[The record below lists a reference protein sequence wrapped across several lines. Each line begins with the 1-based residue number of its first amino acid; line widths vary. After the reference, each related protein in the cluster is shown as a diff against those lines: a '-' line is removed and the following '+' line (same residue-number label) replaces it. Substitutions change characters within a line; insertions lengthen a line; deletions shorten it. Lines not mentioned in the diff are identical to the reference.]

1 MESIKR
7 NPFYLKA
14 VSEANHPLISQKRL
28 MEKTL
33 VILKPSAIQRAL
45 VGKVISRFQ
54 DKGLTIAGI
63 KMMQLDEKI
72 LREHYAHLVDR
83 PFFPSL
89 VKSMMA
95 TPVIVMC
102 LEGKD
107 AVEVVRTMTGATNS
121 RKANPGTIRGDF
133 GMSGQENIIHA
144 SDSVENA
151 AIETARFF
159 KPEEVFSYQPLAFP
173 AILAPD
179 ERN

>member
-1 MESIKR
+1 
-7 NPFYLKA
+7 
-14 VSEANHPLISQKRL
+14 

-83 PFFPSL
+83 PFFPTL

-95 TPVIVMC
+95 TPVIVMA
-102 LEGKD
+102 LQGKD
-107 AVEVVRTMTGATNS
+107 AVEVVRAMTGATNS
-121 RKANPGTIRGDF
+121 RKAAPGTIRGDY
-133 GMSGQENIIHA
+133 GLSSQENIVHA
-144 SDSVENA
+144 SDSVDNA
-151 AIETARFF
+151 RIELARFF
-159 KPEEVFSYQPLAFP
+159 AAQEIFDYQPVSLP

-179 ERN
+179 ERD